1 MAGDSGGRTV
11 KKWAGKWALVTGA
24 SAGIG
29 EELARQLAAAG
40 THLVLTARRA
50 DRLQALASDFLS
62 RYGTK
67 VEVVSADLTQT
78 AAPAEIYSFTSARGI
93 EIELLVNNAGFGAFG
108 YVHKVPTARI
118 AEMIQVNCTAVVAL
132 TQLYVPQMIA
142 RQRGDVLIVSSVA
155 AFQPVPFNSAYAA
168 TKAFDLLFA
177 EGIAEELRPFGVNV
191 CALCPG
197 STTTE
202 FQNVAQQPDRT
213 FRSPETAEKVAR
225 VGLEGMARG
234 DTFVISGGKNRLMV
248 ELERLAPRRFV
259 AKMAAKVM
267 QPENSGTSGE

>member
-1 MAGDSGGRTV
+1 
-11 KKWAGKWALVTGA
+11 
-24 SAGIG
+24 
-29 EELARQLAAAG
+29 
-40 THLVLTARRA
+40 
-50 DRLQALASDFLS
+50 
-62 RYGTK
+62 
-67 VEVVSADLTQT
+67 
-78 AAPAEIYSFTSARGI
+78 
-93 EIELLVNNAGFGAFG
+93 
-108 YVHKVPTARI
+108 
-118 AEMIQVNCTAVVAL
+118 
-132 TQLYVPQMIA
+132 
-142 RQRGDVLIVSSVA
+142 LIVSSVA

-267 QPENSGTSGE
+267 QPEETS